1 MTTIYIE
8 EIKDG
13 KLVYRI
19 IELSNCL
26 ASRIKGRHGRIKSN
40 QMGKKGKYMGTLITG
55 NPLVN
60 IEDIIPENLFINKK

>member
-19 IELSNCL
+19 IESSNCL
-26 ASRIKGRHGRIKSN
+26 ASRIKGRHGRIRSS
-40 QMGKKGKYMGTLITG
+40 QFGKKGKYMGTHITG
-55 NPLVN
+55 DPLVN
-60 IEDIIPENLFINKK
+60 IEDIVPEILYK